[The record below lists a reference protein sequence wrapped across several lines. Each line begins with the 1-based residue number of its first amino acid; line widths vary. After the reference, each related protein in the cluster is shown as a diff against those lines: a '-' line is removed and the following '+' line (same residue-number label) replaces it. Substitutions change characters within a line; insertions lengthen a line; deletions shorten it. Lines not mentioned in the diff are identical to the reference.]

1 MVLVGSNLSGR
12 SSHSCQMSIDP
23 QSSDSDRL
31 LVKAYLT
38 RRDEGSFQQLY
49 RAHTPALFRMA
60 WRIGGLPASD
70 VEDVIQETWLRA
82 ARRLDQF
89 RFQSA
94 LRTWLTSVLINCL
107 HEARR
112 RRPEAG
118 LDGLAEPMTSD
129 GSPGLRMDIERAV
142 AALPQGMREVF
153 VLFDVEGLT
162 HEEIA
167 NVLGIHTGTSKS
179 QLFNARH
186 KLREALSTTPQ
197 LRPVRKLDH
206 G

>member
-1 MVLVGSNLSGR
+1 
-12 SSHSCQMSIDP
+12 MSIDH
-23 QSSDSDRL
+23 QSPGSDRL
-31 LVKAYLT
+31 LVEAYLT

-60 WRIGGLPASD
+60 WRLGGLPAVD

-94 LRTWLTSVLINCL
+94 LRTWLTSVLINCM
-107 HEARR
+107 HEAKRR
-112 RRPEAG
+112 RTDAG
-118 LDGLAEPMTSD
+118 LDGLAEPATSA
-129 GSPGLRMDIERAV
+129 GSPGLRVDIERAV

-153 VLFDVEGLT
+153 VLFDVEGFT

-167 NVLGIHTGTSKS
+167 NVLGIHIGTSKS
-179 QLFNARH
+179 QLSNARQ
-186 KLREALSTTPQ
+186 KLREALSATPR